1 MPNITY
7 KSCYYLF
14 ILDYPK
20 KVVIFTCRYFKL
32 SWNTTALSQSN
43 YRNFSCSSIRSKRV
57 KRLAWTLGLHTP
69 ESMQLKETTK
79 FQAIVQKQT
88 KVEIT
93 AHACIHTGF
102 HCLTEID
109 QIFHN
114 NYHNIIFNKKKT
126 FWVENWKMVRTKVF
140 FYYFQFLGI
149 TQAMRFSAGKSL
161 AIV

>member
-1 MPNITY
+1 MV
-7 KSCYYLF
+7 LF
-14 ILDYPK
+14 VYTTTHK
-20 KVVIFTCRYFKL
+20 RFVIFTWLK

-43 YRNFSCSSIRSKRV
+43 YRNFSCSSIRRKRV

-93 AHACIHTGF
+93 AQACIHTGF